1 MLLWSALETRLRLF
15 SSYGPDAFVLDFLLN
30 CTAVLLATT
39 LYSSTPVLLS
49 GLLLGPAVL
58 LCVSVR
64 PSRQQRRAARQP
76 SGRDEGSPRAGMA
89 DLDPKGSFPQLPRR
103 QFVTTY
109 RGCMLVIT
117 CIAILAVDFNVFPR
131 RFAKVETWGTSL
143 MDLGVGSFVFSA
155 GLVAARSVL
164 KDQARSASRGPQPSP
179 SRSLSRRLFESLY
192 HSLPLLGLGLVRM
205 LMTKRLEYQEHV
217 TEYGVHW
224 NFFFTLAL
232 LPPFVTLFQ
241 TVFSVLVPSYA
252 LLSMFVGGI
261 YTLGLECT
269 DLKKYVLSAPREDLL
284 SMNREGIF
292 SFWGYLSVFLAGQS
306 AGMTVLAPWSPR
318 PPSRA
323 SPATP
328 PASYVSYAGMRRLVR
343 NLIRRD
349 PISTNLVFGALIYT
363 SLFHLITSSSSSS
376 LAFLSLTT
384 SRRLAN
390 LPYVLWVCAF
400 NNAQLL
406 LFYHIHRSFFSE
418 SRSASSAPK
427 SPGDH
432 DRSEGLVTVSPLLEA
447 FNRNGLVVFILA
459 NLLTGLINLFV
470 DTLNT
475 STLLAM
481 SILLSYTACL
491 SSVAVGLDVYSRRAI

>member
-1 MLLWSALETRLRLF
+1 
-15 SSYGPDAFVLDFLLN
+15 
-30 CTAVLLATT
+30 
-39 LYSSTPVLLS
+39 
-49 GLLLGPAVL
+49 
-58 LCVSVR
+58 
-64 PSRQQRRAARQP
+64 
-76 SGRDEGSPRAGMA
+76 
-89 DLDPKGSFPQLPRR
+89 
-103 QFVTTY
+103 
-109 RGCMLVIT
+109 MLVIT

-155 GLVAARSVL
+155 GLVAAGSVL
-164 KDQARSASRGPQPSP
+164 KDQARSASRSP
-179 SRSLSRRLFESLY
+179 RASSSRSLSRRLFESLY
-192 HSLPLLGLGLVRM
+192 RSLPLLGLGVVRV
-205 LMTKRLEYQEHV
+205 LTTKRLEYQEHV

-252 LLSMFVGGI
+252 LLSMLVGGI
-261 YTLGLECT
+261 YNLGLEFT
-269 DLKKYVLSAPREDLL
+269 DLKKYVLSAPRENIL

-306 AGMTVLAPWSPR
+306 AGMTVLAPWSPP

-323 SPATP
+323 PLATP
-328 PASYVSYAGMRRLVR
+328 PASYGSYAGVKKFVR

-349 PISTNLVFGALIYT
+349 PISANLIVGAVT
-363 SLFHLITSSSSSS
+363 FASLFHLITSSSSSS
-376 LAFLSLTT
+376 VAFLSLTT

-406 LFYHIHRSFFSE
+406 VFYHIHRFFFFSE
-418 SRSASSAPK
+418 SRSASSAAK

-475 STLLAM
+475 STLSAM
-481 SILLSYTACL
+481 SILVSYTACL
-491 SSVAVGLDVYSRRAI
+491 SAVVVGLDIYSRRAP